1 KSDSRK
7 SKPAFTFIYYNNIQ
21 CGFKANVLMKAL
33 KNPKKRQHKRG
44 YINQLYPLLLSLYVD
59 KLFNCISKSFTSFKR
74 WNFASR
80 NLYFLTSLRITSFSS
95 RTFTYFKVTKAD
107 NLYFFT
113 AF

>member
-1 KSDSRK
+1 KYTAINNGNGIFSHKNKRK
-7 SKPAFTFIYYNNIQ
+7 KGCIYLLLINTTFFVYLGLVMSQ
-21 CGFKANVLMKAL
+21 
-33 KNPKKRQHKRG
+33 
-44 YINQLYPLLLSLYVD
+44 PLLLSLYVD